1 MAPHEAGPPGRS
13 DKEPTMT
20 QAVDIDKILNEL
32 AAGLKRHL
40 TRLGVTEPLMIGIHS
55 GGVWVAERLH
65 ELLGLKEPLGH
76 LDISFYRDDFSRI
89 GMNPQVK
96 PSHLPFNVDDRHIIL
111 VDDVLF
117 TGRTIRAAL
126 NEIFD
131 YGRPA
136 AVTLAVLI
144 DRGGRELP
152 IAADV
157 AGLKMTLAPGENVKL
172 KGPEPLRLVV
182 ARKEG
187 K

>member
-1 MAPHEAGPPGRS
+1 
-13 DKEPTMT
+13 MT
-20 QAVDIDKILNEL
+20 QAVDIDKLLNDL
-32 AAGLKRHL
+32 SQQLRSHL
-40 TRLGVTEPLMIGIHS
+40 SDNDIDAPLMIGIHS

-65 ELLGLKEPLGH
+65 QQLDLHDPLGH

-96 PSHLPFNVDDRHIIL
+96 PSHLPFTVDDRHIIL
-111 VDDVLF
+111 VDDVLY

-136 AVTLAVLI
+136 SVSLAVLI

-152 IAADV
+152 IEANV
-157 AGLKMTLAPGENVKL
+157 IGLKMELNGSENIKL
-172 KGPEPLRLVV
+172 QGPEPLSLHV
-182 ARKEG
+182 ANKDPEQETTA
-187 K
+187 

>member
-1 MAPHEAGPPGRS
+1 MS
-13 DKEPTMT
+13 
-20 QAVDIDKILNEL
+20 QAVDIDNTLKQL
-32 AAGLKRHL
+32 ADALRRHL
-40 TRLGVTEPLMIGIHS
+40 DRRGIDQPLMIGIHS
-55 GGVWVAERLH
+55 GGVWVAQRLH

-96 PSHLPFNVDDRHIIL
+96 PSHLPFNVDDRHVIL
-111 VDDVLF
+111 VDDVLY

-136 AVTLAVLI
+136 AVSLAVLV
-144 DRGGRELP
+144 DRGDRELP

-157 AGLKMTLAPGENVKL
+157 TGLKMELAPGENVKL
-172 KGPEPLRLVV
+172 KGPDPLRLVV

-187 K
+187 Q

>member
-1 MAPHEAGPPGRS
+1 MNQ
-13 DKEPTMT
+13 D
-20 QAVDIDKILNEL
+20 VDIDNILTQVAE
-32 AAGLKRHL
+32 GLKEHL
-40 TRLGVTEPLMIGIHS
+40 SRLGIEEPLMIGIHS

-65 ELLGLKEPLGH
+65 KLLALTKPLGH

-96 PSHLPFNVDDRHIIL
+96 PSHLPFNLDDRHIIL

-157 AGLKMTLAPGENVKL
+157 TGLKMELAPGENVKL
-172 KGPEPLRLVV
+172 KGPDPLSLVV
-182 ARKEG
+182 ARKE
-187 K
+187 